1 MQKRAMQQR
10 AMQQRAMQKRRQ
22 GRWGAGWGVLWV
34 VVGLLLPAAP
44 LVAAPAREA
53 LAEDALQNCSDLSE
67 EALQEALN
75 RLSQQIFADQLAEI
89 DLTAV
94 VAQQWV
100 AVGMDRT
107 LQSAVATAVERV
119 QSETG
124 LWDRWLSAW
133 SPDLARQLALAV
145 TSYTFDSLPFRG
157 ALQELTGAVSAAL
170 SSQLA
175 LASADSASASLFCM
189 QTFIGARYSVALSR
203 AFEQRIQEATAAVQL
218 GESGEIDLLAM
229 LGERGWALGGI
240 GVIVAAQLAR
250 RLVNLLAQQLSQ
262 RVAGRITGR
271 LLGRVGTTVI
281 PLAGWVL
288 GAGMIAYDL
297 YESREGA
304 LPQIQSAL
312 LSPEV
317 AAGIQQE
324 YAGAIRQELQRE
336 LPDLVR
342 RMADDL
348 FVEWR
353 TVKRTIR
360 QVLDLAAEDA
370 AFASLVASL
379 QTQEQLA
386 RLVMLVRI
394 LQADGGQERLAAAV
408 RDGTL
413 RQGVDLPEAAV
424 ELVQQ
429 NRSLQDALAWYAVAG
444 SSLEEVVRFELY
456 KVVEPEAFDRPQLES
471 LLALQDGAAIARL
484 ALLSAAERSTLLQLA
499 GPSVRALA
507 GLLLPEDLA
516 WLAAELPSL
525 TLAQRNQLV
534 ARLLSQPEAAEVLRR
549 AGSLAQLASQSDLD
563 AGITFLTGAPSP
575 LDYLADSGAV
585 LTGAVSPSLFGAKY
599 GVGFTLAGLLGGGLA
614 VLVVL
619 RLVWGMAGWLLEP
632 LRSLRRGG

>member
-1 MQKRAMQQR
+1 MQQGTTP
-10 AMQQRAMQKRRQ
+10 KRRQ
-22 GRWGAGWGVLWV
+22 GRWGAAWGVLWI

-44 LVAAPAREA
+44 LAAAPAREV
-53 LAEDALQNCSDLSE
+53 LSEDALQNCSDLSE
-67 EALQEALN
+67 EVLQDALN

-145 TSYTFDSLPFRG
+145 TSYTFDSLLFRE

-170 SSQLA
+170 SNQLA

-218 GESGEIDLLAM
+218 EESGETDLLAM

-281 PLAGWVL
+281 PLAGWIL

-297 YESREGA
+297 YDSREGA

-336 LPDLVR
+336 LPDLAR

-370 AFASLVASL
+370 VFASLVASL

-386 RLVMLVRI
+386 RLVTLVRI

-413 RQGVDLPEAAV
+413 RQGVDLPEAAI

-429 NRSLQDALAWYAVAG
+429 NRSLQDALAWYAIAG

-456 KVVEPEAFDRPQLES
+456 KLVEPEALDRPQLES

-484 ALLSAAERSTLLQLA
+484 ALLSAAERTTLLQLA
-499 GPSVRALA
+499 APSLRALA

-516 WLAAELPSL
+516 WLAAELPAL

-534 ARLLSQPEAAEVLRR
+534 TRLISQPEAVVVLRR
-549 AGSLAQLASQSDLD
+549 AGSLAQLANQTDLD
-563 AGITFLTGAPSP
+563 VGITFLTGAPSP

-614 VLVVL
+614 FLVVL
-619 RLVWGMAGWLLEP
+619 RLVWGMGRWLLEP

>member
-1 MQKRAMQQR
+1 MQQE
-10 AMQQRAMQKRRQ
+10 ASPKRRQ
-22 GRWGAGWGVLWV
+22 SRWGAAWGRLWVILWV

-44 LVAAPAREA
+44 LAAAPAGGGLHA
-53 LAEDALQNCSDLSE
+53 DALQDCSDISE
-67 EALQEALN
+67 ETLQDELN
-75 RLSQQIFADQLAEI
+75 RLSQQIFASQLVQL

-94 VAQQWV
+94 VARQWV

-107 LQSAVATAVERV
+107 LQTAVATAVEQV

-145 TSYTFDSLPFRG
+145 TSYTFDSLLFRD
-157 ALQELTGAVSAAL
+157 ALQELTGAVSAEL

-203 AFEQRIQEATAAVQL
+203 VFEQRIQEATAAVQL
-218 GESGEIDLLAM
+218 EDSGETDLLAM
-229 LGERGWALGGI
+229 LGERSWALGGI

-281 PLAGWVL
+281 PLAGWIL

-297 YESREGA
+297 YDSREGA

-317 AAGIQQE
+317 AVGIQQE
-324 YAGAIRQELQRE
+324 YAGAIRQELQVE
-336 LPDLVR
+336 LPDLAR
-342 RMADDL
+342 RVADDL

-360 QVLDLAAEDA
+360 QVLELAAEDA

-386 RLVMLVRI
+386 RLVTLVRI
-394 LQADGGQERLAAAV
+394 LQAEGGRERLAAAV

-413 RQGVDLPEAAV
+413 RQGVDLPDAAI
-424 ELVQQ
+424 ELMQQ

-444 SSLEEVVRFELY
+444 SSLEEVVRLELY
-456 KVVEPEAFDRPQLES
+456 KFMEPGALDRPQLES

-484 ALLSAAERSTLLQLA
+484 ALLSSDQRTTLLQLA
-499 GPSVRALA
+499 GPSVGALA

-516 WLAAELPSL
+516 WLAAELPAL

-534 ARLLSQPEAAEVLRR
+534 ARLLSQPEAAAALRR
-549 AGSLAQLASQSDLD
+549 VGSLAQLASQTDLD
-563 AGITFLTGAPSP
+563 AGITFLTAALAP

-585 LTGAVSPSLFGAKY
+585 LTGAVPLPLFGAKY
-599 GVGFTLAGLLGGGLA
+599 GLGLTLAGLLGGGL
-614 VLVVL
+614 VLLVVL
-619 RLVWGMAGWLLEP
+619 RLVWGLGSWLLQPFRP
-632 LRSLRRGG
+632 LGR

>member
-1 MQKRAMQQR
+1 MQQGTTP
-10 AMQQRAMQKRRQ
+10 KRRQ
-22 GRWGAGWGVLWV
+22 GRWGAAWGVLWI

-44 LVAAPAREA
+44 LAAAPAREV
-53 LAEDALQNCSDLSE
+53 LSEDALQNCSDLSE
-67 EALQEALN
+67 EVLQDALN

-145 TSYTFDSLPFRG
+145 TSYTFDSLLFRE

-170 SSQLA
+170 SNQLA

-218 GESGEIDLLAM
+218 EESGETDLLAM

-281 PLAGWVL
+281 PLAGWIL

-297 YESREGA
+297 YDSREGA

-336 LPDLVR
+336 LPDLAR

-370 AFASLVASL
+370 VFASLVASL

-386 RLVMLVRI
+386 RLVTLVRI

-413 RQGVDLPEAAV
+413 RQGVDLPEVAI

-456 KVVEPEAFDRPQLES
+456 KLVEPEALDRPQLES

-484 ALLSAAERSTLLQLA
+484 ALLSAAERTTLLQLA
-499 GPSVRALA
+499 APSLRALA

-516 WLAAELPSL
+516 WLAAELPAL

-534 ARLLSQPEAAEVLRR
+534 TRLISQPEAVVVLRR
-549 AGSLAQLASQSDLD
+549 AGSLAQLASQTDLD
-563 AGITFLTGAPSP
+563 VGITFLTGAPSP

-614 VLVVL
+614 FLVVL
-619 RLVWGMAGWLLEP
+619 RLVWGMGRWLLEP

>member
-1 MQKRAMQQR
+1 MQQGTTP
-10 AMQQRAMQKRRQ
+10 KRRQ
-22 GRWGAGWGVLWV
+22 GRWGAAWGVLWI

-44 LVAAPAREA
+44 LAAAPAREV
-53 LAEDALQNCSDLSE
+53 LSEDALQNCSDLSE
-67 EALQEALN
+67 EVLQDALN

-145 TSYTFDSLPFRG
+145 TSYTFDSLLFRE

-170 SSQLA
+170 SNQLA

-218 GESGEIDLLAM
+218 EESGETDLLAM

-281 PLAGWVL
+281 PLAGWIL

-297 YESREGA
+297 YDSREGA

-336 LPDLVR
+336 LPDLAR

-386 RLVMLVRI
+386 RLVTLVRI

-413 RQGVDLPEAAV
+413 RQGVDLPEVAI

-456 KVVEPEAFDRPQLES
+456 KLVEPEALDRPQLES

-484 ALLSAAERSTLLQLA
+484 ALLSAAERTTLLQLA
-499 GPSVRALA
+499 APSLRALA

-516 WLAAELPSL
+516 WLAAELPAL

-534 ARLLSQPEAAEVLRR
+534 TRLISQPEAVVVLRR
-549 AGSLAQLASQSDLD
+549 AGSLAQLASQTDLD
-563 AGITFLTGAPSP
+563 VGITFLTGAPSP

-614 VLVVL
+614 FLVVL
-619 RLVWGMAGWLLEP
+619 RLVWGMGRWLLEP